1 MTASNQCIGKDS
13 CEAPVTRD
21 WLRPVSATAP
31 NASAPP
37 SVAVQHQLHHTS
49 VDGGMLEIDSLS
61 VLIHSLNS
69 NPYLV
74 GMFMLLLNLGGRFLA
89 MELTPKQEQFL
100 QQRWLRPFL
109 FFIVIFVATRNLA
122 VAFWITLFLFIVLW
136 ILANE
141 KSPFCLVPGWREFEN
156 TEKRQTQYEQNME
169 IIHELNTHNTTH
181 S

>member
-1 MTASNQCIGKDS
+1 MEMDT
-13 CEAPVTRD
+13 
-21 WLRPVSATAP
+21 
-31 NASAPP
+31 
-37 SVAVQHQLHHTS
+37 
-49 VDGGMLEIDSLS
+49 LS

-122 VAFWITLFLFIVLW
+122 VAFWISLFLFVILW
-136 ILANE
+136 VLANE

-156 TEKRQTQYEQNME
+156 TESRQIQYEQNVE
-169 IIHELNTHNTTH
+169 TIHNLNTQVAAH
-181 S
+181 STQ